1 MNRTHPLEDRH
12 VVVTGGGTGLGLAT
26 AGACIDAGARVTIV
40 GRRSDVLQDAV
51 RSLRDRT
58 DAADSTVGHVV
69 GDVGDLPSIRGLVDR
84 LEEVAPVDVLV
95 NNAGRHQRK
104 PTLEVSDDDLAAV
117 LDVNVRGTFA
127 LTREVARGMCQRG
140 RGSVVVITSM
150 AALFGI
156 PGVSSYTASKS
167 ALDGLVR
174 QLAVEFAPSGVRV
187 NAIAPGFI
195 ETDMNRPIFQ
205 KDPARLER
213 ILGRTPLGR
222 LGEPKDVAEAVVF
235 LASDAAKFVTGVSL
249 AVDGGNSIGF

>member
-1 MNRTHPLEDRH
+1 MDRRSPLAGRH
-12 VVVTGGGTGLGLAT
+12 AVVTGGGTGLGLAT
-26 AGACIDAGARVTIV
+26 AAALLDAGARVTIV
-40 GRRSDVLQDAV
+40 GRRADVLEAAARDLRAQDGGA
-51 RSLRDRT
+51 
-58 DAADSTVGHVV
+58 TVAHLV
-69 GDVGDLPSIRGLVDR
+69 GDVGDLASVPGLAAQ
-84 LEEVAPVDVLV
+84 LEGVAPVDVLV

-104 PTLEVSDDDLAAV
+104 PTLEVSDEDFAMV

-127 LTREVARGMCQRG
+127 LTREVARGMCARG
-140 RGSVVVITSM
+140 GGSIVVITSM

-156 PGVSSYTASKS
+156 PGVAAYTASKS

-174 QLAVEFAPSGVRV
+174 QLAVEFAPHGVRV

-205 KDPARLER
+205 QDPARLQR

-222 LGEPKDVAEAVVF
+222 LGEPADVAEAAVF